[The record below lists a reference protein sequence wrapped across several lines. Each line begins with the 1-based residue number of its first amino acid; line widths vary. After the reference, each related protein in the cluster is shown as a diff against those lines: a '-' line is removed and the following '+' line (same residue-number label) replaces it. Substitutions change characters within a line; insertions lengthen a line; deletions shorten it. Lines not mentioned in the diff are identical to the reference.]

1 MSINTVSISGNLT
14 RDAELKVTKSGTY
27 TLTGS
32 VAVNDRVKD
41 AQGNWTDKPN
51 FVDWVLF
58 GHRAEKIAGYLTKGL
73 KVAITGRLSYSSW
86 TDQKSQQKRS
96 KLEVVVT
103 EIEFFRPSNVVMD
116 AATATQAA
124 QYPYQQAAQQQ
135 MQQPYQQ
142 APQQM
147 QAQMSMNYQ

>member
-14 RDAELKVTKSGTY
+14 RDAELKSTKSGTL

-58 GHRAEKIAGYLTKGL
+58 GPRAEKIVGYLTKGT

-86 TDQKSQQKRS
+86 TDQQTNKKRS

-103 EIEFFRPSNVVMD
+103 EIEFFRPSNVIMD
-116 AATATQAA
+116 AATA
-124 QYPYQQAAQQQ
+124 QQAAQPPYQQ
-135 MQQPYQQ
+135 MQQRY
-142 APQQM
+142 QQM
-147 QAQMSMNYQ
+147 QQSYQQMHM

>member
-1 MSINTVSISGNLT
+1 MSINVVSISGNLT
-14 RDAELKVTKSGTY
+14 RDAELKATKSGTL

-32 VAVNDRVKD
+32 IAVNDRVKD

-58 GHRAEKIAGYLTKGL
+58 GPRAEKIVGYLTKGT
-73 KVAITGRLSYSSW
+73 KVAIVGRLSYSSW
-86 TDQKSQQKRS
+86 TDQQTNKKRS

-116 AATATQAA
+116 APTAVQAA
-124 QYPYQQAAQQQ
+124 KQPPQPLTPAN
-135 MQQPYQQ
+135 PYQQ

>member
-14 RDAELKVTKSGTY
+14 RDAELKSTKSGTL

-58 GHRAEKIAGYLTKGL
+58 GPRAEKIVGYLTKGT

-86 TDQKSQQKRS
+86 TDQQTQKKRS

-103 EIEFFRPSNVVMD
+103 EIEFFRPSNVIMD
-116 AATATQAA
+116 AATATRDV
-124 QYPYQQAAQQQ
+124 
-135 MQQPYQQ
+135 QPYQQ
-142 APQQM
+142 LRRMCSPISSPIRA
-147 QAQMSMNYQ
+147 N